1 MSTIPGPPPQSRV
14 FGGTLRWVGEHWV
27 CGLQGE
33 EQGET
38 ARVSL
43 YHTHASPEGEGVVA
57 YVSIPG
63 EAAPPVLGVFTD
75 NRALAAWVHD
85 AWGGGRGGPF
95 GQDPPVFDARLNRV
109 GRLVRGGR
117 LTRGDRAGDER
128 SWTIQGAGLDL
139 RVVWRAFETPVVS
152 YRGDDP
158 AVYAQRSLF
167 NVLLFAREA
176 EVHANGV
183 RVPGAPYADGRWRP
197 VIGGGDRSSCVVA
210 LAETFITPA

>member
-1 MSTIPGPPPQSRV
+1 MSTIPGQSVQSRV

-27 CGLQGE
+27 CGLQGKKG
-33 EQGET
+33 GET

-57 YVSIPG
+57 YVSIRG
-63 EAAPPVLGVFTD
+63 EAVPPVLGVFTD

-95 GQDPPVFDARLNRV
+95 GQDPPVFDARL
-109 GRLVRGGR
+109 VRGDH
-117 LTRGDRAGDER
+117 LARGDRAGDER
-128 SWTIQGAGLDL
+128 SWTIRSPDLDL
-139 RVVWRAFETPVVS
+139 QVRWRAFETPVVS

-176 EVHANGV
+176 DIHANGV
-183 RVPGAPYADGRWRP
+183 RIPGAPYVDGRWRP

-210 LAETFITPA
+210 LAETFITPS

>member
-1 MSTIPGPPPQSRV
+1 MSTNPGQSVQSRV

-33 EQGET
+33 DEGET

-43 YHTHASPEGEGVVA
+43 YHTHASPAGEGVVA
-57 YVSIPG
+57 YVSIRG
-63 EAAPPVLGVFTD
+63 EDAPPVLGVFTD
-75 NRALAAWVHD
+75 NRALASWVHD

-95 GQDPPVFDARLNRV
+95 GQDPPVFDARLA
-109 GRLVRGGR
+109 RGGHS
-117 LTRGDRAGDER
+117 DDER
-128 SWTIQGAGLDL
+128 SWSIEAPDLDL

-176 EVHANGV
+176 EIHANGV

-197 VIGGGDRSSCVVA
+197 VIGGKDRSSCVVA
-210 LAETFITPA
+210 LAETFITPE

>member
-1 MSTIPGPPPQSRV
+1 MRTGPAVQSRV
-14 FGGTLRWVGEHWV
+14 FGGSLRWVGEHWV
-27 CGLQGE
+27 CALRGE
-33 EQGET
+33 GDEET

-43 YHTHASPEGEGVVA
+43 YHTHASPAGEGVVA
-57 YVSIPG
+57 YVSVRS
-63 EAAPPVLGVFTD
+63 EAASPVLGVFTD

-95 GQDPPVFDARLNRV
+95 GQEPPVFDARLA
-109 GRLVRGGR
+109 
-117 LTRGDRAGDER
+117 RGDRCEDER
-128 SWTIQGAGLDL
+128 SWTIKAPEVTLQ
-139 RVVWRAFETPVVS
+139 VVWRRFETPVVS

-158 AVYAQRSLF
+158 EVYAQRSLF

-176 EVHANGV
+176 QIDANGV
-183 RVPGAPYADGRWRP
+183 RVDGAPYTVDRWRP

>member
-1 MSTIPGPPPQSRV
+1 MQSRV
-14 FGGTLRWVGEHWV
+14 FGGSLRWVGEHWV
-27 CGLQGE
+27 CGLKGE
-33 EQGET
+33 EEGET

-43 YHTHASPEGEGVVA
+43 YHTHASAAGEGVVA
-57 YVSIPG
+57 YVSIRS
-63 EAAPPVLGVFTD
+63 EAASPVLGVFTD

-95 GQDPPVFDARLNRV
+95 GPRSARLRRASRPRRPRR
-109 GRLVRGGR
+109 GRALLVHPGP
-117 LTRGDRAGDER
+117 D
-128 SWTIQGAGLDL
+128 LDL
-139 RVVWRAFETPVVS
+139 QVVWRGFETPVVS

-158 AVYAQRSLF
+158 EVYAQRSLF

-176 EVHANGV
+176 EVQANGV
-183 RVPGAPYADGRWRP
+183 RVDGAPYTDGRWRP

>member
-1 MSTIPGPPPQSRV
+1 VQSRV

-33 EQGET
+33 EEGET

-57 YVSIPG
+57 YVSIRG
-63 EAAPPVLGVFTD
+63 QSVPPVLGVYTD
-75 NRALAAWVHD
+75 NRALAAWVHG

-95 GQDPPVFDARLNRV
+95 GQDPPVFDARL
-109 GRLVRGGR
+109 VRADHLAG
-117 LTRGDRAGDER
+117 GDRAADER
-128 SWTIQGAGLDL
+128 SWTIQATDLDVN
-139 RVVWRAFETPVVS
+139 VVWHAFETPVVS

-176 EVHANGV
+176 EIHVNGV
-183 RVPGAPYADGRWRP
+183 RVPGAPYADGRWQP

>member
-1 MSTIPGPPPQSRV
+1 MQSRV

-33 EQGET
+33 EEGET

-43 YHTHASPEGEGVVA
+43 YHTHASPEGEGAVA
-57 YVSIPG
+57 YVSIRG
-63 EAAPPVLGVFTD
+63 EAAPSVLGVFTD

-95 GQDPPVFDARLNRV
+95 GQDPPVFDARI
-109 GRLVRGGR
+109 VRGGR
-117 LTRGDRAGDER
+117 LLRGDRAGDER
-128 SWTIQGAGLDL
+128 SWTIQAPDLDL
-139 RVVWRAFETPVVS
+139 QVVWREFETPVVS

-158 AVYAQRSLF
+158 NVYAQRSLF

-176 EVHANGV
+176 EIQANGV
-183 RVPGAPYADGRWRP
+183 PVEGAPYTDARWQP
-197 VIGGGDRSSCVVA
+197 VIGGGERSSCVVA
-210 LAETFITPA
+210 LAETFVTPA

>member
-1 MSTIPGPPPQSRV
+1 MQSRV

-33 EQGET
+33 EEGET

-57 YVSIPG
+57 YLAGFGGTAV
-63 EAAPPVLGVFTD
+63 PPVLGVFTD

-95 GQDPPVFDARLNRV
+95 GQDPPVFDAH
-109 GRLVRGGR
+109 
-117 LTRGDRAGDER
+117 LTRGDRAGNER
-128 SWTIQGAGLDL
+128 SWTIQSPGLNL
-139 RVVWRAFETPVVS
+139 QVLWRAFETPVVS

-167 NVLLFAREA
+167 NVLLFALKA
-176 EVHANGV
+176 EIHANGV
-183 RVPGAPYADGRWRP
+183 RVPGAPYTDGRWRP

>member
-1 MSTIPGPPPQSRV
+1 MSSEPVVQSRV
-14 FGGTLRWVGEHWV
+14 FGGALRWVGEHWV

-33 EQGET
+33 EEGET

-43 YHTHASPEGEGVVA
+43 YHTHASSAGEGVVA
-57 YVSIPG
+57 YVSIRG
-63 EAAPPVLGVFTD
+63 EAVPPVLGVFTD

-95 GQDPPVFDARLNRV
+95 GQDPPVFDAHLA
-109 GRLVRGGR
+109 
-117 LTRGDRAGDER
+117 RGDRAGDER
-128 SWTIQGAGLDL
+128 SWTIRSPDLDL
-139 RVVWRAFETPVVS
+139 QVRWRAFETPVVS

-176 EVHANGV
+176 DIHANGV

-210 LAETFITPA
+210 LAETFITPS